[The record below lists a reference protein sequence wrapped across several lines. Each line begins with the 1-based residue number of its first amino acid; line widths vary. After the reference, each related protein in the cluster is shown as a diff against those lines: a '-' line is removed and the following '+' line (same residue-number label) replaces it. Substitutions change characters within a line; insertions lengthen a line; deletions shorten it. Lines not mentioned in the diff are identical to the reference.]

1 MDFLSDL
8 ALSDALPQRVASVN
22 VAKMAVSSEVMVQ
35 TADVIVVGGGIAGLS
50 LAARLAEHARVVV
63 LEAESAP
70 GYHASGRS
78 VAFAHYG
85 LGETR
90 VRTLTALSM
99 GELAAH
105 GSVHPALHIARAEQ
119 IAALDALE
127 DVHRQFG
134 CDYERIGPEA
144 ALALMPALKPD
155 ACAAALVDHGSLK
168 LDTHAMLQ
176 AHVASLRAGGG
187 VLVTGAQVSA
197 MARDSVGWQ
206 VTASGETYTAPVI
219 VNAAGAWADEI
230 ARMAGVTPIGLEP
243 RRRTV
248 ISFGAPDGVDV
259 SGWPFTKTVGA
270 GFYLLPEGRGQLLAS
285 SMDQTPS
292 APCDAAPEELDIA
305 IAADRVEQAT
315 TLPIR
320 RIAHSW
326 AGLRSFAPD
335 ELPVIGPAADAP
347 GFVWWAGQGGA
358 GFQTAPA
365 LSRITAAAVLGL
377 PFPDDCAAAG
387 LKPEDFAPA
396 RLGA

>member
-1 MDFLSDL
+1 M
-8 ALSDALPQRVASVN
+8 
-22 VAKMAVSSEVMVQ
+22 E
-35 TADVIVVGGGIAGLS
+35 TAWVLVIGGGIAGLS
-50 LAARLAEHARVVV
+50 VAARLAPQVRVVV
-63 LEAESAP
+63 LEGESEP

-85 LGETR
+85 LGNEP

-105 GSVHPALHIARAEQ
+105 GSVHPALHIARTEE

-127 DVHRQFG
+127 AVHRQYG
-134 CDYERIGPEA
+134 CDYSRVGPDEA
-144 ALALMPALKPD
+144 RALMPALKPE

-176 AHVASLRAGGG
+176 AHVATLREHNGK
-187 VLVTGAQVSA
+187 LVTGARVSA
-197 MARDSVGWQ
+197 IRPD
-206 VTASGETYTAPVI
+206 GECWRVSTTKGHFGAAIVI
-219 VNAAGAWADEI
+219 NAAGAWADEI
-230 ARMAGVTPIGLEP
+230 AQLAGVQPIGIEP
-243 RRRTV
+243 RRRSV
-248 ISFGAPDGVDV
+248 ISFAAPEGEDV
-259 SGWPFTKTVGA
+259 SRWPFTKTVGE
-270 GFYLLPEGRGQLLAS
+270 GFYLLPEGRGQILAS

-292 APCDAAPEELDIA
+292 DPCDAAPEELDIA

-335 ELPVIGPAADAP
+335 ELPVVGEAKDAP
-347 GFVWWAGQGGA
+347 GFIWCAGQGGA

-365 LSRITAAAVLGL
+365 LSRIAAAEVLGL
-377 PFPDDCAAAG
+377 PFPEDCVAAG
-387 LKPEDFAPA
+387 LTAEMFSPA
-396 RLGA
+396 RLNA

>member
-1 MDFLSDL
+1 M
-8 ALSDALPQRVASVN
+8 N
-22 VAKMAVSSEVMVQ
+22 N
-35 TADVIVVGGGIAGLS
+35 ADVLVVGGGIAGLS
-50 LAARLAEHARVVV
+50 VAARLAAHVRVVV
-63 LEAESAP
+63 LEGESAP

-85 LGETR
+85 LGNEP

-105 GSVHPALHIARAEQ
+105 GSVHPALHIASAEDG
-119 IAALDALE
+119 AALDDLE
-127 DVHRQFG
+127 AVHRLYG
-134 CDYERIGPEA
+134 CDCTRIGPDA
-144 ALALMPALKPD
+144 ARALMPALKPE
-155 ACAAALVDHGSLK
+155 ACAAALVDHASLK

-176 AHVASLRAGGG
+176 ACAAQVRAGDGL
-187 VLVTGAQVSA
+187 VVTGA
-197 MARDSVGWQ
+197 R
-206 VTASGETYTAPVI
+206 VTAIARAGEAWRAETSAGDFTAPI
-219 VNAAGAWADEI
+219 LVNAAGAWADAM
-230 ARMAGVTPIGLEP
+230 ARMAGVPPVGIEP

-248 ISFGAPDGVDV
+248 ISFAAPDGEDV
-259 SGWPFTKTVGA
+259 SAWPFTKTVGE
-270 GFYLLPEGRGQLLAS
+270 GFYLLPEGRGQILAS

-335 ELPVIGPAADAP
+335 ELPVVGEAASAP
-347 GFVWWAGQGGA
+347 GFVWCAGQGGA

-365 LSRITAAAVLGL
+365 LSRIAAAAVLGQPL
-377 PFPDDCAAAG
+377 PEDAAAAG
-387 LKPEDFAPA
+387 LSFAMFSPA
-396 RLGA
+396 RFGA

>member
-1 MDFLSDL
+1 MFVSDVL
-8 ALSDALPQRVASVN
+8 
-22 VAKMAVSSEVMVQ
+22 
-35 TADVIVVGGGIAGLS
+35 VIGGGIAGLS
-50 LAARLAEHARVVV
+50 VAARLSGQAIVTV

-85 LGETR
+85 LGNPP

-99 GELAAH
+99 DELAAH
-105 GSVHPALHIARAEQ
+105 ASVHPALHIARTEE

-134 CDYERIGPEA
+134 CDYARIGRAE
-144 ALALMPALKPD
+144 ALALMPCLKPE

-168 LDTHAMLQ
+168 LDTNAMLQ
-176 AHVASLRAGGG
+176 ACAAQIRANRGA
-187 VLVTGAQVSA
+187 VITGA
-197 MARDSVGWQ
+197 R
-206 VTASGETYTAPVI
+206 VTLIGHERGRWVAVRADGTRHAAPI
-219 VNAAGAWADEI
+219 LVNAAGAWADEI

-248 ISFGAPDGVDV
+248 ISFAAPDGEDV
-259 SGWPFTKTVGA
+259 RDWPFTKTVGE

-292 APCDAAPEELDIA
+292 DPCDAAPEELDIA

-315 TLPIR
+315 TLPLR

-335 ELPVIGPAADAP
+335 ELPVIGHAADAP
-347 GFVWWAGQGGA
+347 GFVWCAGQGGA

-365 LSRITAAAVLGL
+365 LSRIAEAAALGL
-377 PFPDDCAAAG
+377 PFPEDCAEAG
-387 LKPEDFAPA
+387 LSFATFSPA